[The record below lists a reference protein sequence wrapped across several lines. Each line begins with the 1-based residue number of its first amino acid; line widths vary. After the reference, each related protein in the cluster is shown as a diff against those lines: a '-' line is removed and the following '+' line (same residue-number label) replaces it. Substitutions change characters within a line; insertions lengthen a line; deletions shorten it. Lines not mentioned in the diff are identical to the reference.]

1 MRRLMVLGAVVA
13 LLAAACGGSGDLEV
27 SDAWARNSA
36 RMQDAGAVYL
46 TINGG
51 GEADRLLSASVP
63 AAVAARAELHES
75 SMADDGQMM
84 MQMLPAI
91 EVPADGEVALA
102 PGGLH
107 VMLMQLAD
115 PLDVGEEF
123 DVTLTFEQAGTVTVT
138 VEVREE

>member
-51 GEADRLLSASVP
+51 NEADRLLSASVP